1 MSFLGGAECSTA
13 GNPLT
18 QFTKHVQNDSSLQ
31 RDRMVGN
38 APGVLGE
45 TMRLRVA
52 PNGSDQM
59 MNDFAQQAG
68 PGPQPFAMEQMR
80 QDLPHLQGMTQRTPS
95 PGWANEFDPGE
106 QSRMEAAFASSQM
119 SARPMNGFSAG
130 EFSKFQQAQPAGRT
144 MSPVQQAPQN
154 ISSMYRPMGMNHYG
168 GMGMYGGGMQMQQQP
183 QTEAK
188 GKARMVELDDQNWE
202 AQFAELDQQ
211 DNISEQAREAMERE
225 LNDMD
230 RSVPSEMRSLDG
242 MHKVWNRIEAEH
254 DLSRQITDD
263 LDENLYSAE
272 DYAAWDNFDSNMG
285 LNTHS
290 SFSREP
296 LLGNYM
302 FEDNNPFLQDQ
313 DISRSAFDKGMEIMR
328 THGNLSLASLA
339 FEAAVQQDP
348 NHVDAWVQLGNA
360 QAQNE
365 KEAPAIRALERALQ
379 LDPNN
384 LEALMCLA
392 VSYTNEGYENAAYRT
407 LEKWLSVK
415 YPQVCPP
422 DQLSSPADIGFSD
435 GEILHD
441 KVTNLFIKS
450 AQLSPSGELMDPDV
464 QVGLGVLFYG
474 QEDFEKAIDCFNAAL
489 ASHESGTVNK
499 EGQIHLLWNRLGATL
514 ANSGKSEE
522 AIAAYS
528 RALEEN
534 PNFVRARYNLG
545 VSCINI
551 GCYPEAA
558 GHLLGALSLHRA
570 VGAQGLSQARDILDD
585 GHGNPIG
592 DAELERMIHQNESNN
607 IYDTLRRAFSGMGRR
622 DLTEKVGLGM
632 NLDQFRGELDF

>member
-1 MSFLGGAECSTA
+1 
-13 GNPLT
+13 
-18 QFTKHVQNDSSLQ
+18 
-31 RDRMVGN
+31 
-38 APGVLGE
+38 
-45 TMRLRVA
+45 
-52 PNGSDQM
+52 
-59 MNDFAQQAG
+59 MNEFAQQAG

-80 QDLPHLQGMTQRTPS
+80 QDLPHIQGITQRTPS
-95 PGWANEFDPGE
+95 PGWASDFDPGE
-106 QSRMEAAFASSQM
+106 QSRMEAAFASSKM
-119 SARPMNGFSAG
+119 GASRMNGFNTADYSR
-130 EFSKFQQAQPAGRT
+130 FQQSEPAARAVSPMQQQPQS
-144 MSPVQQAPQN
+144 M
-154 ISSMYRPMGMNHYG
+154 SSMYRPMGLGYSGMG
-168 GMGMYGGGMQMQQQP
+168 GMGMYGGGMQMQQP
-183 QTEAK
+183 QQVDDK
-188 GKARMVELDDQNWE
+188 GKSRMVELDDQNWE

-211 DNISEQAREAMERE
+211 QDNVSEQAIQDMERE

-230 RSVPSEMRSLDG
+230 RSVTARENFN
-242 MHKVWNRIEAEH
+242 KVWNRVEAER
-254 DLSRQITDD
+254 DQNRQMTEDA
-263 LDENLYSAE
+263 LDENMFSAE

-285 LNTHS
+285 LNTHNV
-290 SFSREP
+290 FDREP
-296 LLGNYM
+296 MLGNYM
-302 FEDNNPFLQDQ
+302 FEENNPFTQDQ
-313 DISRSAFDKGMEIMR
+313 QATRSAFDKGMEIMQ
-328 THGNLSLASLA
+328 THGNLSLAALA
-339 FEAAVQQDP
+339 FEAAVQHDP
-348 NHVDAWVQLGNA
+348 NHVEAWVQLGNA

-365 KEAPAIRALERALQ
+365 KEAPAIRALERALA
-379 LDPNN
+379 LDQNN
-384 LEALMCLA
+384 LNALMCLA
-392 VSYTNEGYENAAYRT
+392 VSYTNEGYDNTAYRT

-415 YPQVCPP
+415 YPEVCPP
-422 DQLSSPADIGFSD
+422 DQLSSAADIGFSD
-435 GEILHD
+435 REILHD
-441 KVTNLFIKS
+441 KVTNLFIKA

-474 QEDFEKAIDCFNAAL
+474 QEDFEKAIDCFNSAL
-489 ASHESGTVNK
+489 ASHESGTVNSI
-499 EGQIHLLWNRLGATL
+499 GQIHLLWNRLGATL

-622 DLTEKVGLGM
+622 DLTERVGLGM
-632 NLDQFRGELDF
+632 NLDQFRGEFDF

>member
-1 MSFLGGAECSTA
+1 
-13 GNPLT
+13 
-18 QFTKHVQNDSSLQ
+18 
-31 RDRMVGN
+31 
-38 APGVLGE
+38 
-45 TMRLRVA
+45 
-52 PNGSDQM
+52 
-59 MNDFAQQAG
+59 MNEFAQQAG

-95 PGWANEFDPGE
+95 PGWASDFDPGE
-106 QSRMEAAFASSQM
+106 QSRMEAAFASSKM
-119 SARPMNGFSAG
+119 GSSRMNGFNTA
-130 EFSKFQQAQPAGRT
+130 EFSRFQQSEPAARAVSPMQQQPQT
-144 MSPVQQAPQN
+144 MR
-154 ISSMYRPMGMNHYG
+154 SMYQPMGMGYG
-168 GMGMYGGGMQMQQQP
+168 GMGMGMYSGGMQMQQP
-183 QTEAK
+183 QQADAK
-188 GKARMVELDDQNWE
+188 GKSRMVELDDQNWE

-211 DNISEQAREAMERE
+211 YDNISEMAQEDMERE
-225 LNDMD
+225 LNEMD
-230 RSVPSEMRSLDG
+230 RSVTARE
-242 MHKVWNRIEAEH
+242 HFNKVWNRIEAER
-254 DLSRQITDD
+254 DSNRQMNQEA
-263 LDENLYSAE
+263 LDENMFSAE
-272 DYAAWDNFDSNMG
+272 DYAAWDDFDSNMG
-285 LNTHS
+285 LNTHNM
-290 SFSREP
+290 FEKEP
-296 LLGNYM
+296 MLGNYM
-302 FEDNNPFLQDQ
+302 FEENNPFMQDQ
-313 DISRSAFDKGMEIMR
+313 DPARSAFDKGMEIIR
-328 THGNLSLASLA
+328 THGNLSLAALA
-339 FEAAVQQDP
+339 FEAAVQHDP
-348 NHVDAWVQLGNA
+348 NHVEAWVQLGNA

-365 KEAPAIRALERALQ
+365 KETPAIRALERALA
-379 LDPNN
+379 LDQNN
-384 LEALMCLA
+384 LDALMCLA
-392 VSYTNEGYENAAYRT
+392 VSYTNEGFDNTAYRT
-407 LEKWLSVK
+407 LEKWLSVR
-415 YPQVCPP
+415 YPEVCPP
-422 DQLSSPADIGFSD
+422 DQLSSAADIGFSD
-435 GEILHD
+435 REILHD
-441 KVTNLFIKS
+441 KVTNLFIKA

-592 DAELERMIHQNESNN
+592 DEELERMIHQNESNN
-607 IYDTLRRAFSGMGRR
+607 IYDTLRRAFTGMSRR

-632 NLDQFRGELDF
+632 NLDQFRGDFDF